1 MTAQIMK
8 IALIALCL
16 CLFCN
21 ITQASGWYDEI
32 VPKGSDLYSVEF
44 KWKEWPPGTYFA
56 FWNGSLYPKGGTY
69 YGGLP
74 SGPGKTE
81 KNYHPALIWSFWNHR
96 DYEGKIAKA
105 IYTDPTMYAHQYG
118 GEGMCG
124 GIAGDRLP
132 WIQKDTWYR
141 MLLRVWRPVD
151 ETADH
156 SFIGWWCKDLGTQKW
171 RLLGVFK
178 SPAWPRAS
186 VGMWDFSSCFQKRNP
201 AAFSPGVTVTTGMRA
216 SGATATP

>member
-1 MTAQIMK
+1 MTKRILL
-8 IALIALCL
+8 IICLALWSCDFSSNAE
-16 CLFCN
+16 
-21 ITQASGWYDEI
+21 ASGWYEEK
-32 VPKGSDLYSVEF
+32 VAKGSDLYSVEF

-81 KNYHPALIWSFWNHR
+81 KEYHPALIWSFWNHR
-96 DYEGKIAKA
+96 DYDGKIAKA

-132 WIQKDTWYR
+132 WIQKNT
-141 MLLRVWRPVD
+141 
-151 ETADH
+151 
-156 SFIGWWCKDLGTQKW
+156 
-171 RLLGVFK
+171 
-178 SPAWPRAS
+178 
-186 VGMWDFSSCFQKRNP
+186 
-201 AAFSPGVTVTTGMRA
+201 
-216 SGATATP
+216 